1 MADKKKIS
9 ELSPLSQL
17 SDSDEFVVVDKS
29 KVSGPDASNSGRTSK
44 VLFKD
49 LKTMISDDPRAR
61 GPSGPSG
68 EQGEV
73 GPMGPAGPQGEAGP
87 QGPRGEVGAIGP
99 KGEQGPIGPKENKV
113 R

>member
-1 MADKKKIS
+1 MAEKKKIS

-49 LKTMISDDPRAR
+49 LKTMISDDPRAK
-61 GPSGPSG
+61 GPSGPTG
-68 EQGEV
+68 EQGV
-73 GPMGPAGPQGEAGP
+73 SGPEGPAGPRGVAGP
-87 QGPRGEVGAIGP
+87 VGE
-99 KGEQGPIGPKENKV
+99 KGDLGPI
-113 R
+113 